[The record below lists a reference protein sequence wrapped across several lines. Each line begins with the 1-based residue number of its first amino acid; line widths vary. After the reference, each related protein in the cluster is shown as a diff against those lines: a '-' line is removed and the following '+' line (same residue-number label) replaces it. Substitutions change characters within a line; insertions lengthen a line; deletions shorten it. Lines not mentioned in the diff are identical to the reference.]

1 MIRHVVVTLLTTVL
15 LSACTAGESLIYRGL
30 EMVEDE
36 PGRVALPA
44 GQFPP
49 RFAALVA
56 DTSVP
61 LLVVTIESSKQ
72 GGRLLLENSVNDVE
86 TWLSAD
92 MSALMIQNGIIRG
105 TRGVGSELFASDIS
119 EPMNLILSR
128 NTGYSDRFT
137 SNLGGDDRI
146 RTRTYRC
153 LVETKGSDVIN
164 LEIGRVATRVMTE
177 DCKSM
182 DQSFTNT
189 YWVSSTTGAIVQSR
203 QWAGDDVGYMIIQ
216 VGVR

>member
-119 EPMNLILSR
+119 EPMNLILSG

-164 LEIGRVATRVMTE
+164 LEVGRVATRVMTE

-189 YWVSSTTGAIVQSR
+189 YWVSSMTGAIVQSR
-203 QWAGDDVGYMIIQ
+203 QWAGDEVGYMITQ

>member
-1 MIRHVVVTLLTTVL
+1 MISHVLVTLLATVL

-119 EPMNLILSR
+119 EPMNLILSG

-203 QWAGDDVGYMIIQ
+203 QWAGDEVGYMITQ

>member
-119 EPMNLILSR
+119 EPMNLILSG

>member
-1 MIRHVVVTLLTTVL
+1 MIRHVVVTLLATVL

-119 EPMNLILSR
+119 EPMNLILSG

-137 SNLGGDDRI
+137 SNLAGDDRI

-203 QWAGDDVGYMIIQ
+203 QWAGDEVGYMITQ

>member
-1 MIRHVVVTLLTTVL
+1 MIRHAVLTLLTTML

-119 EPMNLILSR
+119 EPMKLILSG

-153 LVETKGSDVIN
+153 LVETRGSDVIN

-203 QWAGDDVGYMIIQ
+203 QWAGDEVGYMITQ